1 MNYTKSETT
10 KSAEW
15 KYDAKSMEYY
25 SSTLSKVWIIDIIPD
40 FGLPHFPRHCKLEK
54 RSVR

>member
-10 KSAEW
+10 KSAKW
-15 KYDAKSMEYY
+15 KHDGKSMEYY
-25 SSTLSKVWIIDIIPD
+25 SSTLNKVWIIDVIPD

-54 RSVR
+54 RCVR